1 MKLTGF
7 ITSLLTPIVKVWKK
21 TDKKGKMNAISF
33 YTLSA
38 YGEWHQSHNQG
49 RGYETKY
56 YKGLG
61 SSTPAEGKEYFKNFK
76 IVT

>member
-7 ITSLLTPIVKVWKK
+7 ITSMLTPIVKVWKK
-21 TDKKGKMNAISF
+21 TNKKGKLDGISF

-38 YGEWHQSHNQG
+38 YNDWLNANHNG
-49 RGYETKY
+49 KGYDTKY

-61 SSTPAEGKEYFKNFK
+61 SSTPQEGK
-76 IVT
+76 